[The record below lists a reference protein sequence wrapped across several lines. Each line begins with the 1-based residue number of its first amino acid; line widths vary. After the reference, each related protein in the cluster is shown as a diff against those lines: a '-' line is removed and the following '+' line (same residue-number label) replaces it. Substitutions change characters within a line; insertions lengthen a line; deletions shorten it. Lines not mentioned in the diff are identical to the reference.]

1 MQSTNNQGTSAYDS
15 VAEVRRVEGD
25 TAWVHIAGGVD
36 ETPVKLTIAAKAG
49 DVVQVRVG
57 GGRAWITGNAS
68 APPTDDKTAI
78 AAKGLANLAGSQANV
93 AQTTAINAQVMAQTA
108 QTAAESAVAD
118 AARAQAAAD
127 SAVTDA
133 ARANTAANNAQ
144 ADATKASEAAADAG
158 RNASLAQS
166 AAEAAGGKVDNLSK
180 YFYHDDQGAHVIS
193 EKHRMDLTGE
203 STTIT
208 EISTG
213 NVISQFGK
221 NILLGAGLLNSK
233 MELTDRAL
241 SFRSWTEFFK
251 VASQRSE
258 DDEKHRAIVYK
269 TFAGD
274 GERTD
279 FRISTMKY
287 DIQSVTVDGES
298 AAYTEDAYGYI
309 ILNSAPKSG
318 TAVKF
323 TLRAKNMDD
332 AEYMTFGFRD
342 DKSNLGATSVA
353 IGNGNSVQGDNAI
366 AIGALLDAA
375 SDNQFVIGK
384 SNIRDDKKQYAFILG
399 NGGTTGKAKSNALTV
414 DWAGNLWT
422 AGGITGPNGDP
433 YLTDADLSSILAAG
447 IPTNI
452 CAGDDN
458 PTGERQV
465 HVKSTAGDMY
475 MFSQGPG
482 GTGRMGL
489 YIKGKGSFVF
499 YDAVNKR
506 VESVFPWF
514 LRLYSANEHNDAAYP
529 VTTSANNTGLVS
541 KLICEKTNHLKIEAR
556 WGASS
561 WKQVDFTLSTS
572 DARLKE
578 NIADCTVEALPIIN
592 AIQMREFDWRE
603 TGEHQTIGMVA
614 DELEQIDPAL
624 ASGGGT
630 DPETGAPIYKSVDTY
645 YLIGYLVKAVQELS
659 AKVDALGIKLTEDNK
674 WN

>member
-1 MQSTNNQGTSAYDS
+1 MSSSLNRIKKNIIEAIQSANNQGTSAYDS

-93 AQTTAINAQVMAQTA
+93 AQLTADAAKASASSAASAASAAQTKA
-108 QTAAESAVAD
+108 NEASSA

-180 YFYHDDQGAHVIS
+180 YFYHDSQGAHVIS
-193 EKHRMDLTGE
+193 EKYRMDLTGE

-213 NVISQFGK
+213 KVVSQFGK
-221 NILLGAGLLNSK
+221 NILMGTGMLNSK
-233 MELTDRAL
+233 MELTDKAL
-241 SFRSWTEFFK
+241 SFKSFAEFFK
-251 VASQRSE
+251 VASQRSK
-258 DDEKHRAIVYK
+258 DDEKHRAIIHK

-279 FRISTMKY
+279 FRISTIKY

-298 AAYTEDAYGYI
+298 AAYTEDAYGNI

-318 TAVKF
+318 TVVKF
-323 TLRAKNMDD
+323 TLRALHMDD

-384 SNIRDDKKQYAFILG
+384 SNIRDEKSQYAFIIG
-399 NGGTTGKAKSNALTV
+399 NGGMAAGGAKHNALTV
-414 DWAGNLWT
+414 DWAGNVSA
-422 AGGITGPNGDP
+422 AGDVTGNGVTLTP
-433 YLTDADLSSILAAG
+433 YIVYTYGADLSVGSTMQLDISQLAAHTLMLVSFWRFG
-447 IPTNI
+447 IVADKVMKVDRVKFGDVANNATAIADPTHYVNFTINKAGLLTVTKITGMATNI
-452 CAGDDN
+452 YC
-458 PTGERQV
+458 
-465 HVKSTAGDMY
+465 
-475 MFSQGPG
+475 
-482 GTGRMGL
+482 
-489 YIKGKGSFVF
+489 
-499 YDAVNKR
+499 
-506 VESVFPWF
+506 SVVAF
-514 LRLYSANEHNDAAYP
+514 L
-529 VTTSANNTGLVS
+529 
-541 KLICEKTNHLKIEAR
+541 
-556 WGASS
+556 
-561 WKQVDFTLSTS
+561 
-572 DARLKE
+572 
-578 NIADCTVEALPIIN
+578 
-592 AIQMREFDWRE
+592 
-603 TGEHQTIGMVA
+603 
-614 DELEQIDPAL
+614 
-624 ASGGGT
+624 
-630 DPETGAPIYKSVDTY
+630 
-645 YLIGYLVKAVQELS
+645 
-659 AKVDALGIKLTEDNK
+659 
-674 WN
+674 

>member
-1 MQSTNNQGTSAYDS
+1 MSSSLNRIKKNIIEAMQSTNNQGTSAYDS

-93 AQTTAINAQVMAQTA
+93 AQNTAVNAQAAAQAAQT
-108 QTAAESAVAD
+108 SADSAIAD

-180 YFYHDDQGAHVIS
+180 YFYHDSQGAHVIS
-193 EKHRMDLTGE
+193 EKYRMDLTGE

-213 NVISQFGK
+213 KVVSQFGE
-221 NILLGAGLLNSK
+221 NILLSAGLLDST
-233 MELTDRAL
+233 MELTDKAL
-241 SFRSWTEFFK
+241 SFKSWSEFFK

-258 DDEKHRAIVYK
+258 DDEKHRAITHK

-274 GERTD
+274 GKRTD
-279 FRISTMKY
+279 FRISTIKY

-298 AAYTEDAYGYI
+298 AAYTEDAYGNI

-323 TLRAKNMDD
+323 TLRARMMDD
-332 AEYMTFGFRD
+332 AEYMTFGSRD

-353 IGNGNSVQGDNAI
+353 IGNGNSAQGDNAI

-422 AGGITGPNGDP
+422 AGDIRPGKISGIADLIYPVGAIYLSVSDISPETLFGGTWERIQDRFLLTAGTDSAGDTADVKSKITLTSNFTLNRATLFKFGNVGTIEMNLTTTSSYSKDAEFKLFSVSKSWIKAGVVSGSNLSGAINASGNAWVTTQTNLNSGRGIDVVAFVALVMPP
-433 YLTDADLSSILAAG
+433 YLT
-447 IPTNI
+447 
-452 CAGDDN
+452 
-458 PTGERQV
+458 V
-465 HVKSTAGDMY
+465 Y
-475 MFSQGPG
+475 MW
-482 GTGRMGL
+482 
-489 YIKGKGSFVF
+489 
-499 YDAVNKR
+499 KR
-506 VESVFPWF
+506 
-514 LRLYSANEHNDAAYP
+514 
-529 VTTSANNTGLVS
+529 
-541 KLICEKTNHLKIEAR
+541 
-556 WGASS
+556 
-561 WKQVDFTLSTS
+561 
-572 DARLKE
+572 
-578 NIADCTVEALPIIN
+578 IA
-592 AIQMREFDWRE
+592 
-603 TGEHQTIGMVA
+603 
-614 DELEQIDPAL
+614 
-624 ASGGGT
+624 
-630 DPETGAPIYKSVDTY
+630 
-645 YLIGYLVKAVQELS
+645 
-659 AKVDALGIKLTEDNK
+659 
-674 WN
+674 